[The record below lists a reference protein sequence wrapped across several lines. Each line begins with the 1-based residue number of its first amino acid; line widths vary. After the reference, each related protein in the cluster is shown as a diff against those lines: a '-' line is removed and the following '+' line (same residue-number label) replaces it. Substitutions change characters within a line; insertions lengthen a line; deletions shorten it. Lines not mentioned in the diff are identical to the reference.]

1 MKILVMIRKSF
12 VAIIGYMLAFI
23 AISSLV
29 RVLTG
34 IAVLSILS
42 GIAITVLATV
52 FFSLLEGEVKYTSYG
67 TEY

>member
-1 MKILVMIRKSF
+1 MKILVRIRKVF

-23 AISSLV
+23 AIPSLV

-52 FFSLLEGEVKYTSYG
+52 FLFFTRR
-67 TEY
+67 